1 LRVALR
7 YFTETSTKDGMMRA
21 TEKRVRRFVGL
32 LQKTGNAWMDHNA
45 QEMGAALAYYTV
57 LSMAPLLVLSVV
69 IASLVYGEKAAEGGL
84 ASEIQGI
91 VGSAAAVVIQDVI
104 KNAHRPASGII
115 ATIAGL
121 IILLFSASAVFT
133 QLRTSLDRIWDV
145 PVATLGGI
153 KGMLRLYLFA
163 FMAALTLGFL
173 LLISLVMSAVL
184 EIFEGWIGNI
194 MPSLPLIAKSVNFV
208 VSFGTVAV
216 LFALIY
222 KYVPNVKVNWSEVVF
237 GAISTALLFMLGK
250 FVLAVYIA
258 KMGVGNAYGAAGSLV
273 VLLFWVYY
281 SAQIFLFGAE
291 FTHIYAAE
299 KRPIHKPAM
308 GSGLPD
314 VGRVS
319 AV

>member
-1 LRVALR
+1 M
-7 YFTETSTKDGMMRA
+7 YKDGRMLA
-21 TEKRVRRFVGL
+21 TRKHMRRFLGL
-32 LQKTGNAWMDHNA
+32 IKKTGNAWMDHNA

-69 IASLVYGEKAAEGGL
+69 IASLVYGEKAAQGGL
-84 ASEIQGI
+84 VSEIQGI
-91 VGSAAAVVIQDVI
+91 VGTAAAVVIQDVI
-104 KNAHRPASGII
+104 KNANRPTSGII
-115 ATIAGL
+115 ATLAGL
-121 IILLFSASAVFT
+121 VILLFSASAVFT

-145 PVATLGGI
+145 PTTSLGGI
-153 KGMLRLYLFA
+153 KGMVRLYLFA

-173 LLISLVMSAVL
+173 LLVSLVVSAVL
-184 EIFEGWIGNI
+184 EIFEGWIGTV
-194 MPSLPLIAKSVNFV
+194 MPSLPLIAKSVNFA

-250 FVLAVYIA
+250 FVLAIYIA
-258 KMGVGNAYGAAGSLV
+258 KMGVGSAYGAAGSLV

-299 KRPIHKPAM
+299 KRPVPKPPLVASP
-308 GSGLPD
+308 GD

>member
-1 LRVALR
+1 MAN
-7 YFTETSTKDGMMRA
+7 SDKDGMMLA
-21 TEKRVRRFVGL
+21 TQRPMRRFLGL
-32 LQKTGNAWMDHNA
+32 LTKTGNAWMDHNA

-69 IASLVYGEKAAEGGL
+69 IASLVYGEKAAQGGL

-91 VGSAAAVVIQDVI
+91 VGTAAAVVIQDVI
-104 KNAHRPASGII
+104 KNANRPASGII

-133 QLRTSLDRIWDV
+133 QLRTSLNRIWDV
-145 PVATLGGI
+145 PTTSLGGF

-173 LLISLVMSAVL
+173 LLISLVLSAVL
-184 EIFEGWIGNI
+184 DIFEGWIGNVL
-194 MPSLPLIAKSVNFV
+194 PSLPLIAKSVNFA

-222 KYVPNVKVNWSEVVF
+222 KYVPNVKVHWSEVVS

-250 FVLAVYIA
+250 FVLAIYIA
-258 KMGVGNAYGAAGSLV
+258 KMGVGSAYGAAGSLV

-291 FTHIYAAE
+291 FTHIYALE
-299 KRPIHKPAM
+299 KRPVHKSPLAAAP
-308 GSGLPD
+308 GD

>member
-1 LRVALR
+1 MMLATQLR
-7 YFTETSTKDGMMRA
+7 MR
-21 TEKRVRRFVGL
+21 FLGL
-32 LQKTGNAWMDHNA
+32 LKKTAIAWMDHNA

-69 IASLVYGEKAAEGGL
+69 IASLVYGEKAAQGGL
-84 ASEIQGI
+84 VSEIQGI
-91 VGSAAAVVIQDVI
+91 VGTAAAVVIQDVI
-104 KNAHRPASGII
+104 KNANRPASGII
-115 ATIAGL
+115 ATFVGL

-133 QLRTSLDRIWDV
+133 QLRASLDRIWDV
-145 PVATLGGI
+145 PTVSLGGI

-173 LLISLVMSAVL
+173 LLVSLVVSAVL
-184 EIFEGWIGNI
+184 ELFEGWIGAV
-194 MPSLPLIAKSVNFV
+194 MPALPLIAKLVNFG

-222 KYVPNVKVNWSEVVF
+222 KYVPNVKVNWSEVIF
-237 GAISTALLFMLGK
+237 GAISTAFLFMLGK
-250 FVLAVYIA
+250 FVLAIYIA

-299 KRPIHKPAM
+299 KRPIHKPLAAAAP
-308 GSGLPD
+308 GD